1 MAGAM
6 QTAVG
11 VAGGVLLGN
20 AMAGML
26 APDEAMAEE
35 PAPEDEMDFGSDEV
49 L

>member
-20 AMAGML
+20 ALAGML
-26 APDEAMAEE
+26 APDEAVAEE
-35 PAPEDEMDFGSDEV
+35 PAFDDEMDFGSDEE